1 MMAGGGATLDGVSG
15 RGPEARIASVVPEF
29 DQLAEIYDQT
39 RGGEERG
46 DHYAADVA
54 ARLPAGEGPVLEVGV
69 GTGVVALGLM
79 RRRFRVIGLDVSSP
93 MLTRARVRLGPVV
106 MLGDAM
112 EMPLAAAS
120 VAQAVSVWV
129 LQAVA
134 EPERVFREVGR
145 VLRPGGRYVVCTTQ
159 WAADDDVIGKI
170 IEDMAAAVDA
180 RRGGRPR
187 GVTAAQVLDW
197 ARPAGFAGDIASFD
211 REFRSTPSQE
221 LEAIARR
228 AWPALRALDEG
239 EIEDVTRPA
248 VAALRAMPEAE
259 YRRRMTAEMVVLH
272 RAGTA

>member
-1 MMAGGGATLDGVSG
+1 
-15 RGPEARIASVVPEF
+15 VPEF
-29 DQLAEIYDQT
+29 DELADIYDQT

-46 DHYAADVA
+46 DQYAADVA

-79 RRRFRVIGLDVSSP
+79 RRRFCVIGLDVSSP

-106 MLGDAM
+106 VRGDAT

-120 VAQAVSVWV
+120 VAHAVSVWV

-134 EPERVFREVGR
+134 QPERVFHEVGR

-159 WAADDDVIGKI
+159 RAADDDVIGKI

-180 RRGGRPR
+180 LRSGRPR
-187 GVTAAQVLDW
+187 GVTAVQVLDW
-197 ARPAGFAGDIASFD
+197 ALPAGFVGDTASFD

-221 LEAIARR
+221 LDAIAGR
-228 AWPALRALDEG
+228 AWPALRTLDES
-239 EIEDVTRPA
+239 EFEEV
-248 VAALRAMPEAE
+248 E
-259 YRRRMTAEMVVLH
+259 YPRRMTAEMVVLH